1 MFSPLS
7 NKKAS
12 DKTWKSSLRD
22 VFEADGVCYDKTIS
36 ASFPIIKRNVDAI
49 LQKETVQFVCF
60 LIRKIP
66 ERLMRRSFCYLY
78 IQLKVAKVCGIKLT
92 ISVFSSRSIDVLKL
106 YWRRRNSSFASIFK
120 EVTIYPVCCW
130 WIFKLS
136 LSLMDFISSNSE
148 RLTAVPKFHKL
159 FYLFFFKDFV

>member
-1 MFSPLS
+1 MCLRPMLCATIKLF
-7 NKKAS
+7 
-12 DKTWKSSLRD
+12 KTLD
-22 VFEADGVCYDKTIS
+22 VD
-36 ASFPIIKRNVDAI
+36 VDAI
-49 LQKETVQFVCF
+49 LPKGTVQFVCF
-60 LIRKIP
+60 LIRKISKK
-66 ERLMRRSFCYLY
+66 LMRRSFCYLH
-78 IQLKVAKVCGIKLT
+78 IQLKVAKVYGIKLT
-92 ISVFSSRSIDVLKL
+92 VSVFSSRSIDVLKL

-159 FYLFFFKDFV
+159 FYRVFFKDFV